1 MNTFH
6 LPNQFTEKFP
16 DMKQEIAEKHFNKY
30 LEIMR
35 NELLRQ
41 LPYVDDDIV
50 NINLDKLWSYRFRY
64 KYDHY
69 YIWKEFSELVPFVYI
84 TNTGS
89 NLKNHISKG
98 KILDQKLLDLL
109 IDTADTSELV
119 KMYYGSYDISD
130 MVMIPIDMKSLRGY
144 IASTEY
150 QLANTNTNNNHRNKM
165 LANLRQAK
173 YIKLIA
179 EYYYPKFGTYVL
191 PHIPSK
197 SVYGRTYYKGINLQ
211 NVTKEVRAAI
221 LGKHYQYDLYAAIF
235 AIKLYLAN
243 EILQQQGS
251 SVWHEYSYTTEYL
264 EQKDQ
269 IRSRLGRL
277 IQAYPDGKKLV
288 KEAITA
294 IGFGARLS
302 GGAWLEGLVW
312 QTSSIKDI
320 IKNRDD
326 FKRFAND
333 SWLRNFHKEQKD
345 LTNLIVN
352 DYLQNESFVNKIK
365 DLPDI
370 KSVNG
375 NWSKQ
380 KIMSYIFQHT
390 ETNIINFI
398 VEHVN
403 PIICIHD
410 AFLVKDKITSDKL
423 LDIKLWL
430 NQNSEFFKLEMT
442 EIEGWNSFESVTQEI
457 EHKEFIKQQ
466 ERLAKGY
473 KSEHA
478 QTDNIPVVKRKIE
491 KVSTI
496 HDGKCYDSYD
506 EGRNH
511 ESYDVDS
518 DEYLNDMTLDER
530 REHFR
535 ILGHD
540 TNKLPDH
547 VQKLF
552 GKQSTYP
559 K

>member
-1 MNTFH
+1 MNAFH
-6 LPNQFTEKFP
+6 LPKQFTEKFP
-16 DMKQEIAEKHFNKY
+16 DMKQETAQKHFNKY

-41 LPYVDDDIV
+41 LPYIEDDIV

-69 YIWKEFSELVPFVYI
+69 YIWKEFNELVPFVYI

-130 MVMIPIDMKSLRGY
+130 MVMIPIDMKSTKGY

-150 QLANTNTNNNHRNKM
+150 QLLNTNTNTNHRNK
-165 LANLRQAK
+165 LIANLRQAK

-179 EYYYPKFGTYVL
+179 EYYYPKYGNYVL
-191 PHIPSK
+191 PHIPSV
-197 SVYGRTYYKGINLQ
+197 SNYGRTYYKGINLQ
-211 NVTKEVRAAI
+211 NVTKEVRAAV
-221 LGKHYQYDLYAAIF
+221 LGTHYQYDMYAAVF
-235 AIKLYLAN
+235 AIKLYLAD
-243 EILQQQGS
+243 EILKQQGTN
-251 SVWHEYSYTTEYL
+251 VWREYSYTTEYL

-277 IQAYPDGKKLV
+277 IEAYPDGKKLV

-302 GGAWLEGLVW
+302 GGSWLEGLTY
-312 QTSSIKDI
+312 QSGSIKDI

-333 SWLRNFHKEQKD
+333 SWLRHFHKEQKD
-345 LTNLIVN
+345 ITNLIVN
-352 DYLQNESFVNKIK
+352 DHLSSESFVNKIK

-380 KIMSYIFQHT
+380 KIMSYIFQHYETMIMDVVT
-390 ETNIINFI
+390 EPLNVIIR
-398 VEHVN
+398 
-403 PIICIHD
+403 IHD
-410 AFLVKDKITSDKL
+410 AFLTKNKIPSNTL
-423 LDIKLWL
+423 LDIRKDLL
-430 NQNSEFFKLEMT
+430 DTSEFFKLEMT
-442 EIEGWNSFESVTQEI
+442 EIEGWNSFEAVTQEI

-466 ERLAKGY
+466 ERLANGY
-473 KSEHA
+473 KSEYA
-478 QTDNIPVVKRKIE
+478 QTDNIPVNKRYHE
-491 KVSTI
+491 SVDTI

-506 EGRNH
+506 EGRSH
-511 ESYDVDS
+511 ESYDIDN
-518 DEYLNDMTLDER
+518 DEYLEDMTLEQR

-535 ILGHD
+535 IVGYNPN
-540 TNKLPDH
+540 TLPDH
-547 VQKLF
+547 ISKLL
-552 GKQSTYP
+552 K